1 MTDPVSRE
9 VSYGRRL
16 TDLAAERPDD
26 ADLVLVA
33 RDGAERPVTFRELE
47 LRANQIARLLES
59 RGVRID
65 DVVAL
70 ALPNCLDHILV
81 TLAIWKLGA
90 TLLPLRH
97 DVPQWEMDRV
107 LELAEPVVLVSDG
120 HTSATSELVTSADLE
135 ESAVLSGAALD
146 DRTAECVTLMA
157 SSGSTGRPKLIVCP
171 IRGVVADDPTSDQ
184 LNVAGSTILVTSPL
198 YHVNGFL
205 FASPRMLE
213 GSRSIVMEKF
223 DAALAVELIERHQVT
238 VTVMVPTML
247 QRIANLEHV
256 RPAQFASLQT
266 LVYGGAKIAEWLV
279 DRWLELVSPEV
290 FTLTYGSSERL
301 GLVSMTGADWTE
313 HRGSTGRPLDVT
325 ISIRNDDGHE
335 LAPGEIGHVYMRPN
349 DPERAVYRYIGIPTP
364 APTSDGF
371 HSIGDLGSL
380 DDDGYLYIADRRTDL
395 IVTGGA
401 NVFPAEV
408 EAALSEHPGVLD
420 QVVVGVPDDEWG
432 HRVHAIV
439 QPVDPAAPPSP
450 AELRR
455 HCKSRLAPYKVP
467 KTYEVVERMP
477 RTEAGKV
484 NRTDIGAERG

>member
-1 MTDPVSRE
+1 MTDPIIPG

-16 TDLAAERPDD
+16 TELAAERPDA

-33 RDGAERPVTFRELE
+33 RDGTERPVTFRELE
-47 LRANQIARLLES
+47 TRANQIARALQS
-59 RGVRID
+59 RGVSVD

-70 ALPNCLDHILV
+70 AFPNVLEHILV

-107 LELAEPVVLVSDG
+107 VELADPVVLVSDG
-120 HTSATSELVTSADLE
+120 HVSATTEVVTSSDLAA
-135 ESAVLSGAALD
+135 SAALSGVALE
-146 DRTAECVTLMA
+146 DRTAECLTLMA

-171 IRGVVADDPTSDQ
+171 IRGVVADDPTGGQ
-184 LNVAGSTILVTSPL
+184 LHVVGSTILVTSPL

-205 FASPRMLE
+205 FASPRLLE

-223 DAALAVELIERHQVT
+223 DAALAVELIDRHQVT
-238 VTVMVPTML
+238 TTVMVPTML
-247 QRIANLEHV
+247 QRIANLANVH
-256 RPAQFASLQT
+256 PAQFASLQT

-279 DRWLELVSPEV
+279 DRWLELVPPEV

-301 GLVSMTGADWTE
+301 GLVSMTGMDWAD
-313 HRGSTGRPLDVT
+313 HRGSTGRSLDVT
-325 ISIRNDDGHE
+325 ISIRDDDGNE
-335 LAPGEIGHVYMRPN
+335 LAPGEIGHVFMRPN

-364 APTSDGF
+364 EPTSDGF
-371 HSIGDLGSL
+371 HSIGDLGWL
-380 DDDGYLYIADRRTDL
+380 DDEGYLYIADRRTDL

-408 EAALSEHPGVLD
+408 EAALSEHRGVLD
-420 QVVVGVPDDEWG
+420 QVVVGVPDHEWG

-467 KTYEVVERMP
+467 KTYEIVERMP

-484 NRTDIGAERG
+484 NRTDLGAERS